1 MLFSIC
7 AIISFGLSDNAFI
20 AVPQSQ
26 QGRGAS
32 RGSRVAE
39 PAVSR
44 SLQGRG
50 ASGGSRVAEPAG
62 AAGAR
67 SQQCREACRVA
78 EPRGQQGQQ
87 GRGATGAVGARSH
100 GGNRGSYNY
109 DIFLLPNIKSIK

>member
-39 PAVSR
+39 PA
-44 SLQGRG
+44 
-50 ASGGSRVAEPAG
+50 G

-67 SQQCREACRVA
+67 SQQCRGACRVA
-78 EPRGQQGQQ
+78 EPAGPRSHAVGPRSHGGSRGAEPRRQQ

-100 GGNRGSYNY
+100 GALA
-109 DIFLLPNIKSIK
+109 FLLFSATLIKEINKIFKDT